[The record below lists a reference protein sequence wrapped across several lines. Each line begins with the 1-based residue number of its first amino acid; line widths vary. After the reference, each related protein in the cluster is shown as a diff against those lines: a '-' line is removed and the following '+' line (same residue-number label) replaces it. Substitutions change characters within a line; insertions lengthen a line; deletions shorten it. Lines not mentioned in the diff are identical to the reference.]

1 MLESPR
7 ALAPART
14 GFVYFT
20 SSFVD
25 GMMIAL
31 VELQLKNSCDSPFC
45 VRGLSMTDD
54 EPREKVL
61 AQHCCCHESERAKS
75 ADFFWQRLS
84 FSSRGM
90 SGSARYP
97 TCRGTFPEFLLPP
110 ALPHAPNCHPQP
122 RASREIPPSHSRR
135 REGINTHTHTHRLR
149 DTASSRGNR
158 ASPVLLLS
166 NQPRLPATSLGRSAG
181 LGHRAR
187 GLLQLPVQQARR
199 CCEREL
205 L

>member
-1 MLESPR
+1 MHWDRSLASLAASGGGAIMLESPR

-14 GFVYFT
+14 GFVYFK

-135 REGINTHTHTHRLR
+135 REGINTHTHTQVERYSIFPR
-149 DTASSRGNR
+149 KSSV
-158 ASPVLLLS
+158 AC
-166 NQPRLPATSLGRSAG
+166 PAA
-181 LGHRAR
+181 
-187 GLLQLPVQQARR
+187 V
-199 CCEREL
+199 
-205 L
+205 